1 MKRMIYEPAEGEEI
15 PDAKA
20 TITYVLPVA
29 SVTVYDCI
37 VDDSF
42 TTSGTVYYDSTIVTP
57 EVFDANG
64 DLVAAKV
71 IAKELSETPIHHF
84 AGWEF

>member
-1 MKRMIYEPAEGEEI
+1 MKRMIYEPADGEEI

-42 TTSGTVYYDSTIVTP
+42 TTSGTVYYDSTIIAP

-64 DLVAAKV
+64 DLVSDKV
-71 IAKELSETPIHHF
+71 IAQELSETPIHHF
-84 AGWEF
+84 SGWEF